1 MYCPNCSTEAS
12 TEQKFCR
19 SCGME
24 LQAVSQLIAGQSEL
38 QRPAELSSPDK
49 PARDRRNKL
58 AMYGT
63 MIVMSSLVVGS
74 LLLVFAGLNKFYPGM
89 SDLIPLVLG
98 VSGVLLFSGAA
109 LIVYSTFLPKE
120 STSSNPSMP
129 ESRAQ
134 KGATTK
140 QQINLLPETLM
151 SVTDH
156 TTELF
161 EAVDAKNPPRNTA
174 PQSE

>member
-38 QRPAELSSPDK
+38 QRPAEVPGLKEPEQGKRDK
-49 PARDRRNKL
+49 L
-58 AMYGT
+58 MMYGT
-63 MIVMSSLVVGS
+63 MIIMSSLVVGS

-98 VSGVLLFSGAA
+98 VSGMLLFGGSA
-109 LIVYSTFLPKE
+109 LVVYSSFLPKD
-120 STSSNPSMP
+120 STSSDPFML
-129 ESRAQ
+129 ELRAQ

-140 QQINLLPETLM
+140 QQINILPETSM

-156 TTELF
+156 TT
-161 EAVDAKNPPRNTA
+161 
-174 PQSE
+174 